1 MSYQFVNDVWFR
13 GIEWSGRVSDVLGRK
28 EDLVGQRG
36 MEGLGMYQSTDRFLP
51 ETSHSL

>member
-1 MSYQFVNDVWFR
+1 MSYQFVYNIRFWSVER
-13 GIEWSGRVSDVLGRK
+13 SGRVSDVLGRK